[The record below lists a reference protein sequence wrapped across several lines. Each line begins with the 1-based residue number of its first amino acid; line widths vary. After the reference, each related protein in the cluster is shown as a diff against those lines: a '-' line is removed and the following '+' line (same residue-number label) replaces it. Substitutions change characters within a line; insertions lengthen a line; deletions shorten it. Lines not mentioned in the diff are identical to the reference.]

1 MVPDDDLDDY
11 LRILVVDDHPTMR
24 RGLRA
29 ILTDSGMGAFIGEAS
44 DGHEAVA
51 MACGNQWDIIILDIT
66 LPGLNG
72 LDVLTQVKSCRPD
85 QCVVMLSMHAT
96 PTHIRGAL
104 DGGATGYLTKETAP
118 DELVAAIQAVLSGQ
132 TYLGDDL
139 AKLL

>member
-1 MVPDDDLDDY
+1 MVPDDNLDDY
-11 LRILVVDDHPTMR
+11 VRVLVVDDHPTMR

-29 ILTDSGMGAFIGEAS
+29 ILTDSGMRTFVGEAR
-44 DGHEAVA
+44 DGLEAVA
-51 MACGNQWDIIILDIT
+51 MACGDPWDVIILDIT

-72 LDVLTQVKSCRPD
+72 LDVLAQVKDCRPD

-96 PTHIRGAL
+96 STHVRGAMEA
-104 DGGATGYLTKETAP
+104 GATGYLTKETAP